1 MELSK
6 KHLKTIAKI
15 RKRPRTGNLK
25 YPDLESALEAMGF
38 ERFSNKSG
46 GVAFNKGDNLTFT
59 YHRPHPRPDV
69 DKGAINAL
77 DKFLER
83 EGIYEDFDL

>member
-1 MELSK
+1 MGLSK
-6 KHLKTIAKI
+6 KHIRTIEKI

-25 YPDLESALEAMGF
+25 YPEMESALEAMGF
-38 ERFSNKSG
+38 EKFANKSG
-46 GVAFNKGDNLTFT
+46 GVAFNKGDRLTFM

-69 DKGAINAL
+69 DKGAINSL

-83 EGIYEDFDL
+83 EGIYEDFNL